1 MSFNRDFFV
10 ALFFLVLSGVMF
22 VATFQLPPPMFGQ
35 MSPAVWP
42 RTILIPLAMLSLV
55 LLLVSQR
62 QPADEGKAWRGF
74 GDWLRYYKN
83 PLLCFGL
90 FFLFLVTMPVLGM
103 LLGGLAYVFLTLS
116 VLGGWSPRQLGL
128 HALITAVFVIGMW
141 VIFTQLLGVFLPE
154 GTLLRV
160 F

>member
-22 VATFQLPPPMFGQ
+22 AVTFQLPTPMFGQ

-42 RTILIPLAMLSLV
+42 RVILVPLALLSLV
-55 LLLVSQR
+55 LLLTSQR
-62 QPADEGKAWRGF
+62 QPVDETQVRRSF
-74 GDWLRYYKN
+74 GEWLAYYKN

-90 FFLFLVTMPVLGM
+90 FFLFLLTMPVLGM

-116 VLGGWSPRQLGL
+116 VLGGWEPRKLGL
-128 HALITAVFVIGMW
+128 HAIITAVFVIGMW
-141 VIFTQLLGVFLPE
+141 AIFTLLLGVFLPE

>member
-22 VATFQLPPPMFGQ
+22 LATFQLPEPMFGQ
-35 MSPAVWP
+35 MSSAVWP
-42 RTILIPLAMLSLV
+42 RTILIPLAILSFV
-55 LLLVSQR
+55 LLIISQR
-62 QPADEGKAWRGF
+62 QSADDEEPRRGF
-74 GDWLRYYKN
+74 GEWLTYYKN

-116 VLGGWSPRQLGL
+116 VLGGWAPRQIGL
-128 HALITAVFVIGMW
+128 HAVITAVFVIGMW
-141 VIFTQLLGVFLPE
+141 AIFTQLLGVFLPE
-154 GTLLRV
+154 GTILRV

>member
-35 MSPAVWP
+35 MSPAVWT
-42 RTILIPLAMLSLV
+42 RTILIPLAILSLV

-62 QPADEGKAWRGF
+62 QPADEHRAWRGF
-74 GDWLRYYKN
+74 ADWLRYYKN

-116 VLGGWSPRQLGL
+116 VLGGWSPRKMGL
-128 HALITAVFVIGMW
+128 HAIITAVFVIGMW